1 MLSDPPLVDA
11 SLDLEPG
18 TLIVSYTD
26 GVTEARRGQDWFG
39 EERLYEVLA
48 DVAGQ
53 PAEEVAA
60 RVDEAVAAFQDA
72 SNDDL
77 AVLVLRVSA

>member
-1 MLSDPPLVDA
+1 M
-11 SLDLEPG
+11 
-18 TLIVSYTD
+18 
-26 GVTEARRGQDWFG
+26 
-39 EERLYEVLA
+39 LA